1 KVCKA
6 VVPKLRPA
14 GRIRPASTF
23 GPAGKPS
30 PAELKQKDSR
40 QFKTSSQRSFR
51 GLDDAAVIC
60 PWEEFGDV
68 ELSDLAQFG
77 TA

>member
-1 KVCKA
+1 NHENTQFKENREEVR
-6 VVPKLRPA
+6 VPGETPVTPVR
-14 GRIRPASTF
+14 
-23 GPAGKPS
+23 KPS